1 MSAAQLQGRKSARGL
16 SSVALTDSDLKR
28 LSDSSDNYS
37 SDSASDSSTLKE
49 DTLKEASAAPSPG
62 RSPGRSPRKQRARA
76 DLSDSVPSPLEASS
90 SSLESGSGLL
100 NSSSDSDTVRL
111 SLPGSFDDT
120 LNFDSINLN
129 FMGRQAAFPGE
140 LEHAQAARGDGGHGM
155 GGPGMGGPTTQK
167 LLDRISDLEAGITRT
182 RLRHDD
188 ELSAVRRRADEERDR
203 AKVEGGERERELQLM
218 QGRLGDR
225 KENFRDLAISDA
237 LAKELEA
244 LPESQLTLKEFV
256 CLATH
261 RALHRYKADLG
272 SVRLKAAETEARLQ
286 EAADEAEKNGR

>member
-1 MSAAQLQGRKSARGL
+1 MSASQLQGLKSSLGL

-28 LSDSSDNYS
+28 LSDSSDTYS

-76 DLSDSVPSPLEASS
+76 NLSDSVPSPLEASS

-129 FMGRQAAFPGE
+129 FMGRQQAFPGE
-140 LEHAQAARGDGGHGM
+140 LEHAQAARGD

-237 LAKELEA
+237 LAQELEA